1 MLEGKMKNVK
11 ATDQDYNLWIMLEHA
26 RSAVVA
32 AREKELSQ
40 HGVSM
45 MKAAVLF
52 IVDSIGDE
60 ATPAEISRWILR
72 KSHSVSG
79 LLDRMEKDGLIK
91 KTKDLHRKNL
101 VRVTITEK
109 GYKALNKSKDRKA
122 IHRAMAAIPE
132 EERQKFY
139 NQLEKIRD
147 KALRQAGISK
157 PPFPKGLTD

>member
-1 MLEGKMKNVK
+1 MKNLK
-11 ATDQDYNLWIMLEHA
+11 PGDQDYNLWIMLEHA

-32 AREKELSQ
+32 AREKELNQ
-40 HGVSM
+40 YGISM

-52 IVDSIGDE
+52 IVDSIGNE

-109 GYKALNKSKDRKA
+109 GYKALNKSKDRKS
-122 IHRAMAAIPE
+122 IHRSMGVISD
-132 EERQKFY
+132 EERQKLY

-147 KALRQAGISK
+147 KALKIAGVSK
-157 PPFPKGLTD
+157 PPYPKSLSD

>member
-1 MLEGKMKNVK
+1 MKNEK
-11 ATDQDYNLWIMLEHA
+11 PNDQDYNLWIMLEHA

-32 AREKELSQ
+32 AREKELNQ
-40 HGVSM
+40 YGISM

-52 IVDSIGDE
+52 IVDSIGNE

-109 GYKALNKSKDRKA
+109 GYKALNKAKDRKS
-122 IHRAMAAIPE
+122 IHRSMGVISD
-132 EERQKFY
+132 EERQKLY

-147 KALRQAGISK
+147 KALRIAGVSK
-157 PPFPKGLTD
+157 PPYPKNLSD